1 MLGGGTD
8 GPASAQEV
16 HLVVGVD
23 PPAQVH
29 GQMEIQEA
37 GVGTGP
43 QHVALFGLGQG
54 TGFVR
59 GQAGGA
65 AVRRSAR
72 GMKFEFQFFSITTST
87 A

>member
-1 MLGGGTD
+1 MRHDPELAFGMRNDGHGMLGGGTD

-16 HLVVGVD
+16 NLVVGVD

-43 QHVALFGLGQG
+43 QHV
-54 TGFVR
+54 GF
-59 GQAGGA
+59 AGGKA
-65 AVRRSAR
+65 A
-72 GMKFEFQFFSITTST
+72 
-87 A
+87 